1 MNRSTR
7 SMLPT
12 LNPKFVYFDLDD
24 TLLDHRKAEKKAL
37 GDLRTTYAE
46 VLTSFGQEMVEET
59 YHAGNVKLWHAYA
72 EGKLTKE
79 QLRVRRFEQLLDKL
93 SITSLNPE
101 EVGSFYIER
110 YTNYWEYC
118 AGARESFFA
127 IADQYPVGVLTNG
140 FAQVQHRKLA
150 QFTELRERLTT
161 CVISEEFG
169 YMKPHPML
177 FAHAAQLAETAPEDI
192 VYIGDSWRSD
202 VEGGQNAGWDV
213 IWYAPNESKAPAN
226 VFHARSWPQI
236 TAMLT

>member
-1 MNRSTR
+1 MS
-7 SMLPT
+7 PK

-46 VLTSFGQEMVEET
+46 ALTNFGQEMVEET
-59 YHAGNVKLWHAYA
+59 YHAGNVQLWHAYA
-72 EGKLTKE
+72 EGKLTKA
-79 QLRVRRFEQLLDKL
+79 QLRVRRFEHLLEKL

-127 IADQYPVGVLTNG
+127 IAERYPVGVLTNG

-150 QFTELRERLTT
+150 QFAEMRDRLTT

-169 YMKPHPML
+169 YMKPHLKL
-177 FAHAAQLAETAPEDI
+177 FQHAAQLAGTAPADI

-202 VEGGQNAGWDV
+202 VEGGQKAGWRV
-213 IWYAPNESKAPAN
+213 IWYAPDAQDTPEN
-226 VFHARSWPQI
+226 VCHARSWPEV
-236 TAMLT
+236 TALLI